1 MVAAADNNNHDNS
14 DNGDDDYND
23 DDYNHDGDGES
34 GDTFLY
40 NFSWAQCW
48 NEWF

>member
-14 DNGDDDYND
+14 ENCDDDYND
-23 DDYNHDGDGES
+23 DDYNHDGEG
-34 GDTFLY
+34 GDTYLY
-40 NFSWAQCW
+40 NFSWAQRW